1 MEEKIIN
8 IEVENIKDFPSHPFN
23 VKKDNNYFELEESII
38 ENGILI
44 PAIVRKTK
52 KGKYEM
58 VSGHRRKNIC
68 IENNIEKIPCI
79 VKDLTDEEAIVFMVD
94 TNLQREKILPSEK
107 ARAYK
112 MKYDLLRY
120 KDKLSPVGTNEKD
133 SRTQIYRY
141 IRLNYLIPELM
152 QLVDDT
158 VLKDKRSSLT
168 MGIRPAVELSYL
180 TEEEQQKIYSEIT
193 YQYLTPSYYQAKR
206 IRELSE
212 TNKLDSDEIESI
224 FLEQK
229 PNQSKRISLNEERIR
244 SVLPKNIKD
253 YKIEDFIIEAI
264 KRYSDEISLDGGDEH
279 ELEI

>member
-1 MEEKIIN
+1 MEEKIVN
-8 IEVENIKDFPSHPFN
+8 IEVKNIKDFPKHPFN
-23 VKKDNNYFELEESII
+23 VKKDINYFELEESII
-38 ENGILI
+38 ENGVLI

-52 KGKYEM
+52 TGEYEM

-79 VKDLTDEEAIVFMVD
+79 VKDLTDEEAIIFMVD

-158 VLKDKRSSLT
+158 VLKDKRSALT
-168 MGIRPAVELSYL
+168 MGIRPA
-180 TEEEQQKIYSEIT
+180 I
-193 YQYLTPSYYQAKR
+193 
-206 IRELSE
+206 
-212 TNKLDSDEIESI
+212 IED
-224 FLEQK
+224 LQ
-229 PNQSKRISLNEERIR
+229 RA
-244 SVLPKNIKD
+244 NIKQP
-253 YKIEDFIIEAI
+253 
-264 KRYSDEISLDGGDEH
+264 
-279 ELEI
+279 LEIINKDQ

>member
-1 MEEKIIN
+1 MEEKIVN
-8 IEVENIKDFPSHPFN
+8 IEVKNIKDFPSHPFN

-38 ENGILI
+38 ENGVLI
-44 PAIVRKTK
+44 PAVVRKTK
-52 KGKYEM
+52 TGEYEM

-79 VKDLTDEEAIVFMVD
+79 VKDLTDEDAIIFMVD

-112 MKYDLLRY
+112 MKYDLVRY

-158 VLKDKRSSLT
+158 VLKDKRSALT

-212 TNKLDSDEIESI
+212 VNKLDSDEIESI

-229 PNQSKRISLNEERIR
+229 PNQSKRISFNEERIR

-264 KRYSDEISLDGGDEH
+264 KRYSNEISLDGGDDH

>member
-1 MEEKIIN
+1 MKWFLVIEE
-8 IEVENIKDFPSHPFN
+8 
-23 VKKDNNYFELEESII
+23 
-38 ENGILI
+38 
-44 PAIVRKTK
+44 
-52 KGKYEM
+52 
-58 VSGHRRKNIC
+58 KNIC

-79 VKDLTDEEAIVFMVD
+79 VKDLTDEEAIIFMVD

-141 IRLNYLIPELM
+141 IRLNNLIFELIK
-152 QLVDDT
+152 LVDDT
-158 VLKDKRSSLT
+158 VIKDMLSALT
-168 MGIRPAVELSYL
+168 MVIRSAVELSYL
-180 TEEEQQKIYSEIT
+180 TEEEQQKIYSKIT

-206 IRELSE
+206 IRELNE
-212 TNKLDSDEIESI
+212 TNKLDSDKIESI

-244 SVLPKNIKD
+244 SVLPKSIKD
-253 YKIEDFIIEAI
+253 YKIEDFIIETI
-264 KRYSDEISLDGGDEH
+264 KRYSNEISLDGCDEYD
-279 ELEI
+279 LEI